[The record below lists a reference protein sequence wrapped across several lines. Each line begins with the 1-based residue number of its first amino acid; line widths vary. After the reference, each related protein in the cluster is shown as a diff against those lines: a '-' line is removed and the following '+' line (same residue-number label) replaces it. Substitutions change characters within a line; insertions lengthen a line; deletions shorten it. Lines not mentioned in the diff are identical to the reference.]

1 MSTYGNYTTLSEMFI
16 YATDKFAD
24 EIAYKYK
31 VDEEW
36 EPMLFK
42 EVREEVENIY
52 GGLKKFGL
60 EPNDHIGIMAD
71 NSRHWAMIDYATLC
85 SKGTLTTIYPSL
97 TTKQAKWIILHSEC
111 KYLFCGTKKEADKIL
126 PVFDTLPRVK
136 KVFVINDDE
145 INHPDFLPFSNLL
158 NRGKEYIS
166 QYPGEFKKDIK
177 SVKPEDIATLIYTS
191 GTTGVPKG
199 VMLTHK
205 NIVANILDS
214 LQALDLSEKDSM
226 LSFLPLSHSFERT
239 GGHFC
244 PFAEGSTV
252 CYAEN
257 ILKVAQNIVE
267 VKPTVM
273 MTVPRLLEK
282 VYTKITSQIQKES
295 KMKQK
300 LFWWAIDI
308 GEKVFKIENSGG
320 KPGFWLKQ
328 KHNLAQ
334 KLVFSKIQEKVG
346 GRLRYMVSGGAPLPE
361 KVGLLLNSAGITVQE
376 GYGLTETSP
385 VLAANR
391 LGSNK
396 IGTVGPPL
404 ETVRTKVAPDGELLV
419 KGPNVMKGYYKNK
432 EETHKSIDDDGWF
445 HTGDIVEIDEDGY
458 IKITDR
464 KKHIIVTAGGKN
476 VAPQQMEGVLVTSK
490 WIEQV
495 VIVGDDR
502 KYLGALVVP
511 SFPNL
516 EEWAEEEDLEWGT
529 KEELIKHP
537 EVKKLYDD
545 TIKNSM
551 EGFAQFERVR
561 KYKLLTR
568 EFTIEDG
575 ELTPSLKIKRNVVLK
590 KYSDIIDEMYNV

>member
-1 MSTYGNYTTLSEMFI
+1 MSSYGDYTTLAELFN
-16 YATDKFAD
+16 YATNKFAK
-24 EIAYKYK
+24 EVAYKYK
-31 VDEEW
+31 VGDEW
-36 EPMLFK
+36 K
-42 EVREEVENIY
+42 SITYSQVREEVEDVF
-52 GGLKKFGL
+52 GGLKKYGL
-60 EPNDHIGIMAD
+60 KPQDHVGVMAE
-71 NSRHWAMIDYATLC
+71 NSRHWAMVDYATL
-85 SKGTLTTIYPSL
+85 SARATLTTIYPSL

-111 KYLFCGTKKEADKIL
+111 KFLFVGTEKEAKKIL
-126 PVFDTLPRVK
+126 PVFDSLPKVQ
-136 KVFVINDDE
+136 KVFVINDDS
-145 INHPDFLPFSNLL
+145 INHPDFLPFSDLIEK
-158 NRGKEYIS
+158 GKQYIS
-166 QYPGEFKKDIK
+166 QYPTEFEKDIK

-205 NIVANILDS
+205 NIVANVLDS
-214 LQALDLSEKDSM
+214 LQALNISTKDSM

-244 PFAEGSTV
+244 PFAEGATV

-267 VKPTVM
+267 VRPTMM

-282 VYTKITSQIQKES
+282 IYTKITSKLQKES
-295 KMKQK
+295 KIKQN
-300 LFWWAIDI
+300 LFSWALDV
-308 GEKVFKIENSGG
+308 GEKVFKLENSGQ
-320 KPGFWLKQ
+320 KVGFFLRQ
-328 KHNLAQ
+328 KHKMAN

-361 KVGLLLNSAGITVQE
+361 KVALFLNSAGVTVQE

-385 VLAANR
+385 VLSANR
-391 LGSNK
+391 LGANK

-404 ETVRTKVAPDGELLV
+404 ETVRTRIASDGELLV
-419 KGPNVMKGYYKNK
+419 KGPNVMKGYYKNE
-432 EETHKSIDDDGWF
+432 EETHKAIDDDGWF
-445 HTGDIVEIDEDGY
+445 HTGDIAKIDEDGY

-476 VAPQQMEGVLVTSK
+476 VAPQQMEGILVTSK

-516 EEWAEEEDLEWGT
+516 EEWAVEEGIDYDSKEDL
-529 KEELIKHP
+529 INHP
-537 EVKKLYDD
+537 KVKAIYDN
-545 TIKNSM
+545 TIKDSM
-551 EGFAQFERVR
+551 DGFAQFEKVR
-561 KYKLLTR
+561 KYKLLTK

-590 KYSDIIDEMYNV
+590 KYADKIDEMYSV

>member
-1 MSTYGNYTTLSEMFI
+1 MASFGDYTTLAELFL

-36 EPMLFK
+36 KSMTYR
-42 EVREEVENIY
+42 EVRGEVEEIA
-52 GGLKKFGL
+52 GALKGFGFT
-60 EPNDHIGIMAD
+60 PNDHIGIMAE

-111 KYLFCGTKKEADKIL
+111 KYLFCGTEKEAEKIV
-126 PVFDTLPRVK
+126 PVIDSLPRVK
-136 KVFVINDDE
+136 KVIVINDDK
-145 INHPDFLPFSNLL
+145 IDHPDFITFSELL
-158 NRGKEYIS
+158 ESGK
-166 QYPGEFKKDIK
+166 QYTKKYSGEFEKDVK

-205 NIVANILDS
+205 NIVSNVLDS
-214 LQALDLSEKDSM
+214 LQALDISKEDSM

-244 PFAEGSTV
+244 PFAEGATV

-257 ILKVAQNIVE
+257 ILKVAQNITE
-267 VKPTVM
+267 VCPTMM

-282 VYTKITSQIQKES
+282 IYTKITSQIQEES
-295 KMKQK
+295 FVKQK
-300 LFWWAIDI
+300 IFNWALEI
-308 GEKVFKIENSGG
+308 GEDVFYKRNRGEKLGIL
-320 KPGFWLKQ
+320 LKQ
-328 KHNLAQ
+328 KYNLAH

-346 GRLRYMVSGGAPLPE
+346 GRLRYMVSGGAPLPK
-361 KVGLLLNSAGITVQE
+361 KVALFLNSVGITVQE

-385 VLAANR
+385 VLSANR
-391 LGSNK
+391 LGANK

-404 ETVRTKVAPDGELLV
+404 ETVRVKIANDGELLV

-432 EETHKSIDDDGWF
+432 EETEKAIDKSGWF
-445 HTGDIVEIDEDGY
+445 HTGDIAELDEDGY

-476 VAPQQMEGVLVTSK
+476 VAPQQMEGNLVTSK

-516 EEWAEEEDLEWGT
+516 EEWAEKNGYDWNT
-529 KEELIKHP
+529 RDELISLP
-537 EVKKLYDD
+537 EVKDIYDD
-545 TIKNSM
+545 VIKNSM

-561 KYKLLTR
+561 KYKLLTK

-590 KYSDIIDEMYNV
+590 KYSDLIDEIYNA

>member
-1 MSTYGNYTTLSEMFI
+1 
-16 YATDKFAD
+16 
-24 EIAYKYK
+24 
-31 VDEEW
+31 
-36 EPMLFK
+36 
-42 EVREEVENIY
+42 
-52 GGLKKFGL
+52 
-60 EPNDHIGIMAD
+60 
-71 NSRHWAMIDYATLC
+71 
-85 SKGTLTTIYPSL
+85 
-97 TTKQAKWIILHSEC
+97 
-111 KYLFCGTKKEADKIL
+111 
-126 PVFDTLPRVK
+126 
-136 KVFVINDDE
+136 
-145 INHPDFLPFSNLL
+145 
-158 NRGKEYIS
+158 
-166 QYPGEFKKDIK
+166 
-177 SVKPEDIATLIYTS
+177 
-191 GTTGVPKG
+191 
-199 VMLTHK
+199 
-205 NIVANILDS
+205 
-214 LQALDLSEKDSM
+214 M

-244 PFAEGSTV
+244 PFAEGATV

-282 VYTKITSQIQKES
+282 VYTKITSKIQKES
-295 KMKQK
+295 RMKQK

-432 EETHKSIDDDGWF
+432 EETEKAIDEDGWF
-445 HTGDIVEIDEDGY
+445 HTGDIVKIDEDGY

-476 VAPQQMEGVLVTSK
+476 VAPQQMEGILVTSK

-516 EEWAEEEDLEWGT
+516 EEWAEEEGLDWDN
-529 KEELIKHP
+529 KEELIKLP
-537 EVKKLYDD
+537 EVKRLYDD

-590 KYSDIIDEMYNV
+590 KYSDVIDEMYNV